1 MLERFR
7 DRISEGMQVK
17 SSDGEKL
24 GKVVLCQASGFLVEK
39 GFLFPKDQL
48 IPYER
53 ITGIHNGEILI
64 SLARAEVGEA
74 PAGRVAA
81 AASGVA
87 ADVKGAGKSI
97 KEAVTGAATEA
108 RATLAEV
115 GAKGAPKST
124 SLGTL
129 GEPVEL
135 RVDLVEEEIVTRK
148 HVERV
153 GEIHVRKEVITEEKQ
168 ITVPVM
174 REVIR
179 VERVS
184 VSHDVRPDGKA
195 FEKESYD
202 IPVSEERVDVEK
214 RAVVREEIHI
224 GKEIER
230 AEEIARA
237 NVRRERAEIETL
249 GPVRRA
255 DAPSNDQSALR
266 PTGTGGARR

>member
-1 MLERFR
+1 
-7 DRISEGMQVK
+7 MQVK
-17 SSDGEKL
+17 GSDGEKL
-24 GKVVLCQASGFLVEK
+24 GKVVLCQANGFLVEK

-48 IPYER
+48 ISYDR
-53 ITGIHNGEILI
+53 ITGINNGEILI
-64 SLARAEVGEA
+64 SLARAELGEP
-74 PAGRVAA
+74 PAARVAA
-81 AASGVA
+81 AASGLLE
-87 ADVKGAGKSI
+87 DVKGAGKSI
-97 KEAVTGAATEA
+97 KEAVTGGAAET
-108 RATLAEV
+108 RASVAEI
-115 GAKGAPKST
+115 GAKSASQGAV
-124 SLGTL
+124 LEAL
-129 GEPVEL
+129 GEPVDL
-135 RVDLVEEEIVTRK
+135 HVDLVEEEIVTRK
-148 HVERV
+148 HVEKV

-168 ITVPVM
+168 VTVPVM

-179 VERVS
+179 IERVS

-237 NVRRERAEIETL
+237 SVRRERAEIETL

-255 DAPSNDQSALR
+255 DAPSNDQSPLR